1 MQSCSSAVAPRV
13 SKRRKCSL
21 GLPGALGVQG
31 LPPCRKES
39 IPVPARHATPLS
51 HVPPQPAPCPSPPTR
66 DSHDV
71 TEAAEVPAQ
80 RCTQHHRHHPAAP
93 HARTVQQLLGALAAS
108 TPAGA
113 VPAGAH
119 AALSDVRARALL
131 LAAARK
137 RMLVIWASMRF
148 RWSVV
153 TLAAGPEDLSEGSAP
168 VTHPRVRSRCSR
180 RSLR

>member
-1 MQSCSSAVAPRV
+1 M
-13 SKRRKCSL
+13 SKRLKCSL
-21 GLPGALGVQG
+21 GLPGALGVQV

-51 HVPPQPAPCPSPPTR
+51 HVPTQPAPCPSPPTR

-80 RCTQHHRHHPAAP
+80 RCTQHHRHHPATP

-119 AALSDVRARALL
+119 AALSVVRARALP
-131 LAAARK
+131 LAGARK
-137 RMLVIWASMRF
+137 RTLVIWAS
-148 RWSVV
+148 WSVV